1 MVMTTLFQCLTHSR
15 STHHPLLPSPPFHF
29 CDMVRR
35 DGKVVFAMVL
45 MDKFTGPLGGAAV
58 EVALLSLLHSEGVEG
73 VEVHSEGGEGD
84 TVNYD
89 EGHTGDTGDNRGSGG
104 GMTGDDNDSGSSSSS
119 FPHSTACSPP
129 VPSTPPFTPGPR
141 RRSARARSA
150 RKQFVPGQDGDFHTG
165 VPRGLLTSVQAD
177 GDANGDA
184 RGVTGGDA
192 GDDKAGGR
200 DRTFGEWADAA
211 TVTATATAA
220 SEWKVPFAWLMALRI
235 AMSQTCRSF
244 MELAVLPV
252 LEDLR
257 GRGTGPQYQYALEG
271 LAALFTSACML
282 FVWRQLSPSATAT
295 GRARGARGGGAVRKE
310 MKRL

>member
-1 MVMTTLFQCLTHSR
+1 
-15 STHHPLLPSPPFHF
+15 
-29 CDMVRR
+29 
-35 DGKVVFAMVL
+35 
-45 MDKFTGPLGGAAV
+45 
-58 EVALLSLLHSEGVEG
+58 
-73 VEVHSEGGEGD
+73 
-84 TVNYD
+84 
-89 EGHTGDTGDNRGSGG
+89 
-104 GMTGDDNDSGSSSSS
+104 MTGDDNDSGSSSSS

-184 RGVTGGDA
+184 REVTGGDA

-200 DRTFGEWADAA
+200 DGTFGEWAASQGGASAAANPVTADAA
-211 TVTATATAA
+211 TVTATVAAA
-220 SEWKVPFAWLMALRI
+220 SAWKVPFAWLMALRI